1 MTIMQGEETDVV
13 RGWEVVDGGVGLCLG
28 GVAMVWLGHRHEV
41 VHVDDECAG
50 FEIFHGEPDRG
61 LCLGSA

>member
-1 MTIMQGEETDVV
+1 MQVEETDVV
-13 RGWEVVDGGVGLCLG
+13 RGWEVGDGGVDLCLG

-50 FEIFHGEPDRG
+50 CENFRGEPDRG
-61 LCLGSA
+61 LCLASA